1 MKIFHHY
8 NTKATPHHKKDRIE
22 KHFKKRKL
30 IMSTT
35 LSYYLDRI
43 SKYAGLSSAFLV
55 VVLSLLVAYDT
66 VMRYLFSEGSI
77 ALQEIEWHLFDVIFL
92 LGLTYALKH
101 DKHVRVD
108 IFFERYSTESRA
120 IVQIFS
126 MLLLVIP
133 FSLVFLMD
141 ALTMLIQSYVQ
152 NEISSD
158 PGGLTH
164 RYIIKGVLVL
174 SFILLVL
181 QALSEILKAF
191 QKLENHKRFLR
202 FLSVVIIVGVL
213 IYTADHYDMAYWLDP
228 VLLMFALSLFL
239 LMTGFQVAFVFAG
252 VALLFAMIDNDVGLA
267 TLEMQP
273 YRTYGIMGNTTLMA
287 VPLFI
292 FMGLILEKSKMA
304 EGLLISMGRLFGSVR
319 GGLAISVVLVGAILA
334 ASTGIVGASVVMM
347 SLIALPL
354 MLKHNYSPA
363 LASGSIAASGTLGQL
378 IPPSIVLIILGD
390 QMHLS
395 VGDLF
400 RAAVVPGLL
409 LITLYVIY
417 ILFISTINKDVAPA
431 ITSEDAYSSVLK
443 EAFREIIPPLLLI
456 GVVLG
461 SIFAGIASPS
471 ESAAIGVLGAMLLAW
486 SKRNFSYE
494 MVRYAAIETV
504 KLTAMIFMILIGATA
519 FSLVFNELG
528 GGDMAME
535 FFSGDV
541 GEKWMFI
548 FIAMLVIFLLGFFI
562 DFIEIA
568 FVVVPI
574 LVPIV
579 ASFGIDPIWFA
590 ILIAMNLQASFLTP
604 PFGFAL
610 FYLKGAAG
618 DKVSTEAIYKGVIPF
633 IGLQLL
639 ALLII
644 IAYPDLIYL
653 FGK

>member
-1 MKIFHHY
+1 MNLQF
-8 NTKATPHHKKDRIE
+8 
-22 KHFKKRKL
+22 
-30 IMSTT
+30 
-35 LSYYLDRI
+35 SYYLDRI
-43 SKYAGLSSAFLV
+43 SKYAGYIAAVLV
-55 VVLSLLVAYDT
+55 VILSLLVVYDAM
-66 VMRYLFSEGSI
+66 MRYLFSAGSI
-77 ALQEIEWHLFDVIFL
+77 ALQEIEWHLFDVVFL

-108 IFFERYSTESRA
+108 IFFEHYSKDARA
-120 IVQIFS
+120 IVQILS
-126 MLLLVIP
+126 MLLLVMP
-133 FSLVFLMD
+133 FSLLFLND
-141 ALTMLIQSYVQ
+141 AFDMTIQSYLQHEV
-152 NEISSD
+152 SSD

-164 RYIIKGVLVL
+164 RWMIKAILVL
-174 SFILLVL
+174 AFVLLVL
-181 QALSEILKAF
+181 QAFSEVLKAYGR
-191 QKLENHKRFLR
+191 LESKM
-202 FLSVVIIVGVL
+202 VL
-213 IYTADHYDMAYWLDP
+213 LKVLVLVALLGGLVYTAWFNRVTFWFDPVFLMFAMAL
-228 VLLMFALSLFL
+228 VLLMV
-239 LMTGFQVAFVFAG
+239 GFQVAFVFAG
-252 VALLFAMIDNDVGLA
+252 VALFFALIADEVGLGV
-267 TLEMQP
+267 LEMLP
-273 YRTYGIMGNTTLMA
+273 YRVYGIMGNVTLMA

-292 FMGLILEKSKMA
+292 LMGLILEKSKMA
-304 EGLLISMGRLFGSVR
+304 EGLLLSMAKLFGSVR

-354 MLKHNYSPA
+354 MLKHKYSPE

-409 LITLYVIY
+409 LIGLY
-417 ILFISTINKDVAPA
+417 ILYILIVAYFNKDYAPV
-431 ITSEDAYSSVLK
+431 IESDEPYGDIVK
-443 EAFREIIPPLLLI
+443 EAVKEIIPPLLLI

-471 ESAAIGVLGAMLLAW
+471 ESAAIGVLGASLLAIY
-486 SKRNFSYE
+486 KKTFSYE
-494 MVRYAAIETV
+494 MLRYAAIETV

-519 FSLVFNELG
+519 FSLVFGELG
-528 GGDMAME
+528 GGDMAMD
-535 FFSGDV
+535 FFAGEQTDV
-541 GEKWMFI
+541 WAFI

-579 ASFGIDPIWFA
+579 AMLGIDPIWFA
-590 ILIAMNLQASFLTP
+590 ILVAMNLQASFLTP

-618 DKVSTEAIYKGVIPF
+618 DKVKTGEIYRGVVPF
-633 IGLQLL
+633 ILLQLV
-639 ALLII
+639 ALGII
-644 IAYPDLIYL
+644 VLFPELIYL
-653 FGK
+653 FGE

>member
-1 MKIFHHY
+1 MHVQ
-8 NTKATPHHKKDRIE
+8 
-22 KHFKKRKL
+22 
-30 IMSTT
+30 

-43 SKYAGLSSAFLV
+43 SKYAGFMAAFLV
-55 VVLSLLVAYDT
+55 LALSLLVAYDAA
-66 VMRYLFSEGSI
+66 MRYLFSAGSI
-77 ALQEIEWHLFDVIFL
+77 ALQEIEWHLFDIIFL
-92 LGLTYALKH
+92 LGLSYALKH

-108 IFFERYSTESRA
+108 IFFERYSQQTRA
-120 IVQIFS
+120 VLQILS

-133 FSLVFLMD
+133 FSFIFLND
-141 ALTMLIQSYVQ
+141 ALSMTTQSYLQHEV
-152 NEISSD
+152 SSD
-158 PGGLTH
+158 PGGLTQ
-164 RYIIKGVLVL
+164 RWLIKAMLAFAFVL
-174 SFILLVL
+174 LLL
-181 QALSEILKAF
+181 QALSEILKAYDR
-191 QKLENHKRFLR
+191 LDHK
-202 FLSVVIIVGVL
+202 VVLVKALLVVALLGGLV
-213 IYTADHYDMAYWLDP
+213 YMAWFNRMAFWMDP
-228 VLLMFALSLFL
+228 VFLMFALTLVL
-239 LMTGFQVAFVFAG
+239 LMSGFQVAFVFAG
-252 VALLFAMIDNDVGLA
+252 VALFFAVISDEVGLHV
-267 TLEMQP
+267 LEMLP
-273 YRTYGIMGNTTLMA
+273 YRTYGIMGNVTLMA

-292 FMGLILEKSKMA
+292 LMGLILEKSKMA
-304 EGLLISMGRLFGSVR
+304 EGLLLSMGKLFGKVR

-354 MLKHNYSPA
+354 MLKHQYSPA

-409 LITLYVIY
+409 LIILYIVY
-417 ILFISTINKDVAPA
+417 ILIVAHFNKELAPA
-431 ITSEDAYSSVLK
+431 IVSDEPYGEIVK
-443 EAFREIIPPLLLI
+443 EALKAIIPPLLLI
-456 GVVLG
+456 AVVLG
-461 SIFAGIASPS
+461 SIFMGIASPS
-471 ESAAIGVLGAMLLAW
+471 ESAAIGVLGAGLLAVLN
-486 SKRNFSYE
+486 RTFTFE
-494 MVRYAAIETV
+494 LIRYASIETV

-528 GGDMAME
+528 GGDMAMA
-535 FFSGDV
+535 FFSSEGDM
-541 GEKWMFI
+541 GDQWMFI

-618 DKVSTEAIYKGVIPF
+618 DKVSTGSIYKGVIPF
-633 IGLQLL
+633 IGLQLV

-644 IAYPDLIYL
+644 ILYPDLIYL